1 MDYIA
6 ILALLAGL
14 AMLIMSSILLG
25 SANKLDD
32 SQGTKKTNIKRV
44 STILLVI
51 SIGVVLLYGWE
62 VYKSYSAG
70 AAASAP
76 GFSYYF

>member
-6 ILALLAGL
+6 ILALLAGIAL
-14 AMLIMSSILLG
+14 LIMSAILLA

-32 SQGTKKTNIKRV
+32 SQGDKKKNIKNV
-44 STILLVI
+44 SMILLFI

-62 VYKSYSAG
+62 VYKTFRTGSSG
-70 AAASAP
+70 A